1 MEKMRVRSPV
11 KTRADNY
18 SAELI
23 ERRWLSNRSFEITL
37 EKPNAFEYLA
47 GQCIR
52 LIQDTVERDYTLV
65 TAPKDPN
72 LALCI
77 RNLESGILVPALSQ
91 APVGT
96 RFNFNGPQGY
106 FTFKPSNRPAVFVA
120 TGTGVAPFVSM
131 ARSGVTG
138 FTLLHG
144 VRSATESYYASV
156 FKSTAKDYIP
166 CLSESH
172 ASPENFFHGR
182 VTDYFYKKLAPGR
195 YDFYLCGRREMIRDV
210 TICVD
215 EKFPDSLV
223 FTEPFY

>member
-1 MEKMRVRSPV
+1 V
-11 KTRADNY
+11 KIRAENY
-18 SAELI
+18 SSGLI
-23 ERRWLSNRSFEITL
+23 ERRWLSNKSFEITL

-47 GQCIR
+47 GQWIR
-52 LIQDTVERDYTLV
+52 LTQDAVERDYTLV
-65 TAPKDPN
+65 TAPADPN

-77 RNLESGILVPALSQ
+77 RNIEGGTLVPALSQ

-144 VRSATESYYASV
+144 VRSASENYYASV
-156 FKSTAKDYIP
+156 FKSTAKHYIP

-172 ASPENFFHGR
+172 ASPEDVFHGR
-182 VTDYFYKKLAPGR
+182 VTDYLYKKLAPGR

-215 EKFPDSLV
+215 EKFPESLV
-223 FTEPFY
+223 FTETFY

>member
-1 MEKMRVRSPV
+1 MKI
-11 KTRADNY
+11 KADNY
-18 SAELI
+18 SSKLI
-23 ERRWLSNRSFEITL
+23 ERRWLSDKSFEITL
-37 EKPNAFEYLA
+37 EKPTAFEYLA
-47 GQCIR
+47 GQWIR
-52 LIQDTVERDYTLV
+52 LTQDAVERDYTLV
-65 TAPKDPN
+65 TAPTDPN

-77 RNLESGILVPALSQ
+77 RYIEGGSLVPTLSH
-91 APVGT
+91 APIGT

-106 FTFKPSNRPAVFVA
+106 FTFKPSHRPAVFVA

-144 VRSATESYYASV
+144 VRSAADVYYAPE
-156 FKSTAKDYIP
+156 FKSSAKPYIP

-172 ASPENFFHGR
+172 KSPEAFFHGR
-182 VTDYFYKKLAPGR
+182 VTDYLYKKLAPGQ

-223 FTEPFY
+223 FTEIFY

>member
-1 MEKMRVRSPV
+1 M
-11 KTRADNY
+11 KTKADNY

-23 ERRWLSNRSFEITL
+23 ARRWLSNKTFEITL
-37 EKPNAFEYLA
+37 KKPNAFEYLA
-47 GQCIR
+47 GQWIR
-52 LIQDTVERDYTLV
+52 LIQDAVERDYTLV
-65 TAPKDPN
+65 TAPTDPN

-77 RNLESGILVPALSQ
+77 RNLEGRTLVSALSR

-96 RFNFNGPQGY
+96 RFNFSGPQGY

-144 VRSATESYYASV
+144 VRSASENYYASV
-156 FKSTAKDYIP
+156 FQSSAKHYIP
-166 CLSESH
+166 CLSENQ
-172 ASPENFFHGR
+172 ASLQNVFYGR
-182 VTDYFYKKLAPGR
+182 VTDHLYENLAPGR

-223 FTEPFY
+223 FTEIFY

>member
-1 MEKMRVRSPV
+1 V
-11 KTRADNY
+11 KTKTDNY
-18 SAELI
+18 STELI
-23 ERRWLSNRSFEITL
+23 ERRWLSNKSFEITL
-37 EKPNAFEYLA
+37 EKPNGFEYLA
-47 GQCIR
+47 GQWIR
-52 LIQDTVERDYTLV
+52 LIQNAVERDYTLV
-65 TAPKDPN
+65 TAPTDPK

-77 RNLESGILVPALSQ
+77 RNIEDGILVSALSH

-144 VRSATESYYASV
+144 VRTAAENYYASV
-156 FKSTAKDYIP
+156 LKSTAKHYIP
-166 CLSESH
+166 CLSESYK
-172 ASPENFFHGR
+172 SPEAFFQGR
-182 VTDYFYKKLAPGR
+182 VTDYLYENLAPGR

-223 FTEPFY
+223 FTEIFY

>member
-1 MEKMRVRSPV
+1 V
-11 KTRADNY
+11 KTRAENY
-18 SAELI
+18 SSELI
-23 ERRWLSNRSFEITL
+23 ERRWLSDRSFEITL
-37 EKPNAFEYLA
+37 KKPTAFEYLA
-47 GQCIR
+47 GQWIR
-52 LIQDTVERDYTLV
+52 LTQDPVERDYTLV
-65 TAPKDPN
+65 TAPTDPN

-77 RNLESGILVPALSQ
+77 RNIEGGILVHRLSH
-91 APVGT
+91 APIGT
-96 RFNFNGPQGY
+96 RFNFSGPQGY
-106 FTFKPSNRPAVFVA
+106 FTFKPSRRPAVFVA

-144 VRSATESYYASV
+144 VRTAADFYYASV
-156 FKSTAKDYIP
+156 FKSTAKHYIP

-172 ASPENFFHGR
+172 ASPKDVFHGR
-182 VTDYFYKKLAPGR
+182 VTDFLYKNLAPGR

-223 FTEPFY
+223 FTEIFF

>member
-1 MEKMRVRSPV
+1 M

-18 SAELI
+18 SSELI
-23 ERRWLSNRSFEITL
+23 ERRWLSDRSFEITL
-37 EKPNAFEYLA
+37 EKPTTFEYLA
-47 GQCIR
+47 GQWIR
-52 LIQDTVERDYTLV
+52 LTQDAVERDYTLV
-65 TAPKDPN
+65 TAPTDPN

-77 RNLESGILVPALSQ
+77 RFIEGGSLVHRLSH
-91 APVGT
+91 APIGT

-106 FTFKPSNRPAVFVA
+106 FTFKPSHRPAVFVA

-144 VRSATESYYASV
+144 VRTAADLYYASV
-156 FKSTAKDYIP
+156 FKSTAKHYIP
-166 CLSESH
+166 CLSENQ
-172 ASPENFFHGR
+172 ASSEDVFHGR
-182 VTDYFYKKLAPGR
+182 VTDFLFKHLAPGP

-215 EKFPDSLV
+215 EKFPESLI
-223 FTEPFY
+223 FTEIFY